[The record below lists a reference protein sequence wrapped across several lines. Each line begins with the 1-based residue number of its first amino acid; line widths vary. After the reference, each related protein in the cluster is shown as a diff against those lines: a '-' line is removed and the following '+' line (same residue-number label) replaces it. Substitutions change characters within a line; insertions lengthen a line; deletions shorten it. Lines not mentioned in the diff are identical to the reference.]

1 MSGFSEQ
8 DYNAYELAMTS
19 PLKRTLD
26 YTESFCVLLFAVAV
40 FVWKPGIYVASGLI
54 CLYLIVR
61 TSIDGI
67 FQQAM
72 MASMLVKLSLGL
84 YFIGL
89 VTSTFG
95 AENIH
100 DVAWMARKTLF
111 LPVMVFFFFAFQR
124 RINERIAMLGLITS
138 FWVASIVTLW
148 EYDWQFQFGDRMQG
162 TWPLGTWDSLQGLFF
177 PFMVLYICRHRQTLA
192 TATLYGLT
200 TAMALIMLLLA
211 GGRAPWLGA
220 FIGLAIYF
228 LIFRRNRKTMLGLAS
243 VVVIVGTMS
252 LTVLQDKVQPVIER
266 FSSVTETQTN
276 ASNWIRLRLWDIG
289 GQQLVH
295 FAKNNPA
302 SFAFGG
308 GALSYDQ
315 KQIEFFKTLPYDA
328 VDRMRLQEYGY
339 PTGDTHNTYID
350 NALRH
355 GVLWTVLST
364 LYLIWLC
371 TRLNWRYVQR
381 NPEPSILLVGLLVV
395 GMFYTMVPHFA
406 TFFFVLFV
414 ALVSQ
419 KHQDQVN
426 LASTHTTRCLGA

>member
-1 MSGFSEQ
+1 
-8 DYNAYELAMTS
+8 MTTPS
-19 PLKRTLD
+19 QRTLD

-40 FVWKPGIYVASGLI
+40 FVWKPGIYAASGLI

-61 TSIDGI
+61 TSIDGA
-67 FQQAM
+67 FRQGLM
-72 MASMLVKLSLGL
+72 SSTLVRLSMGL
-84 YFIGL
+84 YAVGL
-89 VTSTFG
+89 VTATVG
-95 AENIH
+95 AENVQ

-111 LPVMVFFFFAFQR
+111 LPVMVFFFFALQR
-124 RINERIAMLGLITS
+124 PINERIAMLGLVAS
-138 FWVASIVTLW
+138 FWVASLITLW
-148 EYDWQFQFGDRMQG
+148 EYDWQLQFGDRMQG

-192 TATLYGLT
+192 TGTIYGLT
-200 TAMALIMLLLA
+200 IAMALVMLLLA

-228 LIFRRNRKTMLGLAS
+228 LIFKRNRQTMLGLLG
-243 VVVIVGTMS
+243 VTVIVGAVS
-252 LTVLQDKVQPVIER
+252 LTVLSDKVQPVIER

-276 ASNWIRLRLWDIG
+276 ESNWIRLRLWEIG
-289 GQQLVH
+289 GHHLIH
-295 FAKNNPA
+295 FAKHDPI

-328 VDRMRLQEYGY
+328 ADRQRLEEYGY

-355 GVLWTVLST
+355 GVLWTVLV
-364 LYLIWLC
+364 LIYLIWLC
-371 TRLNWRYVQR
+371 TRFSWRYLQR
-381 NPEPSILLVGLLVV
+381 HPEPFILLVGLLIV

-414 ALVSQ
+414 GL
-419 KHQDQVN
+419 
-426 LASTHTTRCLGA
+426 LATTRCGRAVGRY